1 MLVYRFKMCLIHQ
14 TIASFAFVLLCF
26 SVTSL
31 IIFHKQLPDLKKI
44 DVSCYVHQDTIEIQW
59 ITFTVARG
67 KKEIVGIS
75 KLDGKRNSLNP
86 QTGESR

>member
-1 MLVYRFKMCLIHQ
+1 M
-14 TIASFAFVLLCF
+14 
-26 SVTSL
+26 
-31 IIFHKQLPDLKKI
+31 
-44 DVSCYVHQDTIEIQW
+44 SCYVHQDTIEIQW

-67 KKEIVGIS
+67 KKIMEIVGIS